1 MALNGPAGVA
11 ASECAPQ
18 PWSSDT
24 TLPSSGAYSFAQ
36 TPKTRPSGLP
46 SRTRNPQ
53 VAQGAGAACASGVRG
68 PCSLAYQRTAVA
80 SRPIAESTRARA
92 GAGPASR
99 RLAAASAATAPAGSG
114 LADSGLADSGLAD
127 SGLADSGLAGSA
139 LAGLRLAGSTLGD
152 LRLAGS
158 ALADLMPAAAEGSV

>member
-1 MALNGPAGVA
+1 MAANGPAGVA

-46 SRTRNPQ
+46 SRTRKPQ
-53 VAQGAGAACASGVRG
+53 VAHGAGAACASGVRG

-114 LADSGLADSGLAD
+114 LA
-127 SGLADSGLAGSA
+127 GSA
-139 LAGLRLAGSTLGD
+139 LGDLRLAGSALGD

-158 ALADLMPAAAEGSV
+158 ALADLMPAAAEGSVPAGSAPTDSVPT